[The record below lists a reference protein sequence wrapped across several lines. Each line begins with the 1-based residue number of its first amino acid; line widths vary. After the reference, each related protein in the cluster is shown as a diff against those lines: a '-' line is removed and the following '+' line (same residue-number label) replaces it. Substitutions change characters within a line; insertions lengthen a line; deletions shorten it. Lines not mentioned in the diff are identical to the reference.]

1 MTIDHNLISK
11 DVVNNQQNKYMYKP
25 PAFYEIIEDVNNI
38 FSVVTRIELMGSRK

>member
-11 DVVNNQQNKYMYKP
+11 DVVNNQQNKYMYKL
-25 PAFYEIIEDVNNI
+25 PAFYEIIEDVI